1 MTSDPGSPA
10 ARIPTFAIA
19 ATFTVEPI
27 QESLELWGHEP
38 GARLAV
44 ALAPNGQVLQTLLD
58 PASVIGRN
66 ASGLNVVLIRLE
78 DWDGAATDAT
88 VDLVEAVR
96 AATSRSAV
104 PLLVCFCPASPAS
117 QASDRGRGRAARSHE
132 REAFVAASL
141 AGNGAVDVVTSAQL
155 AATYPVAAPHDPLG
169 DTLGHL
175 PYTPDLFAALGT
187 LAARRL
193 HAHRSPPYKVIA
205 VDCDETLW
213 GGVCGED
220 GPLGVVIDDARREL
234 QEMLVAQHDAGVL
247 LCLCSKNE
255 EADVAAVFAA
265 QPGMPL
271 QARHIA
277 ARRVGWTPKPDA
289 LRSLADELG
298 FGLDSFIFLDD
309 NPVERG
315 AVRSGR
321 PEVLTPE
328 LPRDP
333 AAIPG
338 FLRGLW
344 ALDPRRVTTED
355 RRRTSLHREESA
367 REQAQLAAR
376 SLDDFLAGLE
386 LEVGFAPLSAESA
399 ARAAQLTQRTNQ
411 LNVSTRRR
419 TEAELAALARSGA
432 LTGLVIDVRDR
443 FGDYGTVGLLL
454 FAITPVALVVDTL
467 LLSCRA
473 LGRGVEQR
481 LLSHLGQL
489 AVAHGRAR
497 VDVPFVATA
506 RNRPALDLLEA
517 AGAEHREADGE
528 GWIFRLPAASLGAI
542 RRVERAPESRP
553 ATERAAKETAPSPA
567 AAGPSAAAQQAR
579 RLEHIAAA
587 LADVPSILAAIHA
600 QRSGRSA
607 RSGGPGS
614 AVAPRGAVEE
624 RVAAIWCE
632 VLHLADVSASEVF
645 FALGGDSVAMVRVI
659 SRLRDAF
666 GVEITPGQFFGA
678 PTIQGLARTIA
689 SLDEAAP
696 AATDADDEADADD
709 EDSALLALIE
719 GLSTTEVHALLGPTI
734 SAAPVANAG
743 ALTIASIGVVTANR
757 PEALLRALE
766 SYAENA
772 RRHGH
777 APDLVVVDDSRAPAM
792 RAANRG
798 ALAALSRARG
808 APIRYAGTEEKEAF
822 LRALGA
828 FDVPPDVARF
838 ALLPDVTGTTTVGAN
853 RNALLLDAVGDLVF
867 SADDDTLCRLAA
879 PPGSDPAPDPGSLA
893 GRDPCDYW
901 FFRDHAAALRAVS
914 LVDRDLLAAHE
925 ELLGRDAQSVGAGEP
940 AGPVLITLGGIV
952 GDCGW
957 GAPFGWWLG
966 PMGYLAMRGASL
978 ARLFAEASVSGDPCT
993 SRAILRV
1000 ARRPSLADE
1009 TMSMTTTVGLDAR
1022 GLLPPFCPFGRG
1034 EDNIFGASIAA
1045 CVPGARF
1052 GHVPWAVVHAP
1063 AEERRFW
1070 PGELARTA
1078 SGVDASRVLIELI
1091 RAWDPGD
1098 ITSPEGRIR
1107 ALGQHLAEV
1116 GAWRGADF
1124 DHLVRA
1130 RLAASNRALVGWLEE
1145 GLATPG
1151 APAWWVDETRRF
1163 LTALGRAE
1171 ARDDH
1176 AVPLDLRGSGGVD
1189 EGRARTQGFVRR
1201 MGELYVHWPAMVAG
1215 ARALRAQGHRPGI
1228 AVAVDGRVNA

>member
-1 MTSDPGSPA
+1 MSSDPGSPTA
-10 ARIPTFAIA
+10 QIPTFAIA
-19 ATFTVEPI
+19 ATFTAEPI

-38 GARLAV
+38 GAPLAV

-66 ASGLNVVLIRLE
+66 VSGLNVVLIRLE

-96 AATSRSAV
+96 VATSRSAV
-104 PLLVCFCPASPAS
+104 PLLVCFCPASPAA
-117 QASDRGRGRAARSHE
+117 QASDRGRAARFHE

-220 GPLGVVIDDARREL
+220 GPLGVVVDDARREL
-234 QEMLVAQHDAGVL
+234 QAMLVAQHDAGVL

-271 QARHIA
+271 QARHLA

-315 AVRSGR
+315 AVRSGC

-367 REQAQLAAR
+367 REEAQLAAR

-411 LNVSTRRR
+411 LNVTTRRR

-454 FAITPVALVVDTL
+454 FAITPDALALAVDTL

-481 LLSHLGQL
+481 LLAHLGQL
-489 AVAHGRAR
+489 AVAHGCAR

-528 GWIFRLPAASLGAI
+528 GWIFRFPAASLGAI
-542 RRVERAPESRP
+542 RRLERERASRP
-553 ATERAAKETAPSPA
+553 TTENAAKETAPSPA
-567 AAGPSAAAQQAR
+567 AVGPSAAAQQAR
-579 RLEHIAAA
+579 RLEHIADA

-607 RSGGPGS
+607 RSGGPAP
-614 AVAPRGAVEE
+614 AVAPAGAVEQG
-624 RVAAIWCE
+624 VAAIWCE
-632 VLHLADVSASEVF
+632 VLHLADVSASAVF

-666 GVEITPGQFFGA
+666 GVELTPGQFFGA

-689 SLDEAAP
+689 GLDEAVPAP
-696 AATDADDEADADD
+696 VAAAADDDD
-709 EDSALLALIE
+709 DDLALLALIE
-719 GLSTTEVHALLGPTI
+719 GLSTTEVSALLAPTS
-734 SAAPVANAG
+734 SAAVGASAG

-772 RRHGH
+772 RHHGR

-808 APIRYAGTEEKEAF
+808 ASRAIRYAGTEEKEAF

-838 ALLPDVTGTTTVGAN
+838 ALLPDVTDTTTVGAN

-879 PPGSDPAPDPGSLA
+879 PPDSDPALDDRA
-893 GRDPCDYW
+893 AVGRDP
-901 FFRDHAAALRAVS
+901 
-914 LVDRDLLAAHE
+914 
-925 ELLGRDAQSVGAGEP
+925 
-940 AGPVLITLGGIV
+940 
-952 GDCGW
+952 
-957 GAPFGWWLG
+957 
-966 PMGYLAMRGASL
+966 
-978 ARLFAEASVSGDPCT
+978 
-993 SRAILRV
+993 
-1000 ARRPSLADE
+1000 
-1009 TMSMTTTVGLDAR
+1009 
-1022 GLLPPFCPFGRG
+1022 
-1034 EDNIFGASIAA
+1034 
-1045 CVPGARF
+1045 
-1052 GHVPWAVVHAP
+1052 
-1063 AEERRFW
+1063 
-1070 PGELARTA
+1070 
-1078 SGVDASRVLIELI
+1078 
-1091 RAWDPGD
+1091 
-1098 ITSPEGRIR
+1098 
-1107 ALGQHLAEV
+1107 
-1116 GAWRGADF
+1116 
-1124 DHLVRA
+1124 
-1130 RLAASNRALVGWLEE
+1130 
-1145 GLATPG
+1145 
-1151 APAWWVDETRRF
+1151 
-1163 LTALGRAE
+1163 
-1171 ARDDH
+1171 
-1176 AVPLDLRGSGGVD
+1176 
-1189 EGRARTQGFVRR
+1189 
-1201 MGELYVHWPAMVAG
+1201 
-1215 ARALRAQGHRPGI
+1215 
-1228 AVAVDGRVNA
+1228 

>member
-1 MTSDPGSPA
+1 
-10 ARIPTFAIA
+10 
-19 ATFTVEPI
+19 
-27 QESLELWGHEP
+27 
-38 GARLAV
+38 
-44 ALAPNGQVLQTLLD
+44 
-58 PASVIGRN
+58 
-66 ASGLNVVLIRLE
+66 
-78 DWDGAATDAT
+78 
-88 VDLVEAVR
+88 
-96 AATSRSAV
+96 
-104 PLLVCFCPASPAS
+104 
-117 QASDRGRGRAARSHE
+117 
-132 REAFVAASL
+132 
-141 AGNGAVDVVTSAQL
+141 
-155 AATYPVAAPHDPLG
+155 
-169 DTLGHL
+169 
-175 PYTPDLFAALGT
+175 
-187 LAARRL
+187 
-193 HAHRSPPYKVIA
+193 
-205 VDCDETLW
+205 
-213 GGVCGED
+213 
-220 GPLGVVIDDARREL
+220 
-234 QEMLVAQHDAGVL
+234 
-247 LCLCSKNE
+247 
-255 EADVAAVFAA
+255 
-265 QPGMPL
+265 
-271 QARHIA
+271 
-277 ARRVGWTPKPDA
+277 VGWTPKPDA

-315 AVRSGR
+315 AVRSGC

-367 REQAQLAAR
+367 REEAQLAAR

-411 LNVSTRRR
+411 LNVTTRRR

-454 FAITPVALVVDTL
+454 FAITPDALALAVDTL

-481 LLSHLGQL
+481 LLAHLGQL
-489 AVAHGRAR
+489 AVAHGCAR

-528 GWIFRLPAASLGAI
+528 GWIFRFPAASLGAI
-542 RRVERAPESRP
+542 RRLERERASRP
-553 ATERAAKETAPSPA
+553 TTENAAKETAPSPA
-567 AAGPSAAAQQAR
+567 AVGPSAAAQQAR
-579 RLEHIAAA
+579 RLEHIADA

-607 RSGGPGS
+607 RSGGPAP
-614 AVAPRGAVEE
+614 AVAPAGAVEQG
-624 RVAAIWCE
+624 VAAIWCE
-632 VLHLADVSASEVF
+632 VLHLADVSASAVF

-666 GVEITPGQFFGA
+666 GVELTPGQFFGA

-689 SLDEAAP
+689 GLDEAVPAP
-696 AATDADDEADADD
+696 VAAAADDDD
-709 EDSALLALIE
+709 DDLALLALIE
-719 GLSTTEVHALLGPTI
+719 GLSTTEVSALLAPTS
-734 SAAPVANAG
+734 SAAVGASAG

-772 RRHGH
+772 RHHGR

-808 APIRYAGTEEKEAF
+808 ASRAIRYAGTEEKEAF

-838 ALLPDVTGTTTVGAN
+838 ALLPDVTDTTTVGAN

-879 PPGSDPAPDPGSLA
+879 PPDSDPALDDRA
-893 GRDPCDYW
+893 AVGRDPCDYW

-914 LVDRDLLAAHE
+914 PVDRDLLAAHE
-925 ELLGRDAQSVGAGEP
+925 ELLGHDAQSLRAGEP

-966 PMGYLAMRGASL
+966 PMGYLAMRGPSL

-1098 ITSPEGRIR
+1098 IASPEGRIR
-1107 ALGQHLAEV
+1107 ALGQHLVELGKA
-1116 GAWRGADF
+1116 RGADF

-1130 RLAASNRALVGWLEE
+1130 RLAASDRALVSWLEE
-1145 GLATPG
+1145 GLAAPG
-1151 APAWWVDETRRF
+1151 APAWWVDETRRY

-1176 AVPLDLRGSGGVD
+1176 AVPLDLRGAGGVD
-1189 EGRARTQGFVRR
+1189 EGRARTAGFVRR

-1215 ARALRAQGHRPGI
+1215 ARALRARGHRLGL
-1228 AVAVDGRVNA
+1228 AVAASGRVQA